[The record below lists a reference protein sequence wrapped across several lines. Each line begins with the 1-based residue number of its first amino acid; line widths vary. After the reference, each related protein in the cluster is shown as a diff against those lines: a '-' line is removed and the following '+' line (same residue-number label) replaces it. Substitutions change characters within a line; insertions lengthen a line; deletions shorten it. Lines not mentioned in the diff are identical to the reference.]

1 MIRRRQARAVMMLI
15 GMLLGALAWGPAHSE
30 VIADATAPRQILV
43 MLKLGPEHLRP
54 GADYG
59 GGYGDALAHSAR
71 QRLARRVARH
81 HGLTLVSDWPMP
93 LVGVDCFVMA
103 FRGDRS
109 PDAIAAGIS
118 RDPDVAWSQPIQIYQ
133 TRSDARPPDDPLF
146 AAQPAARQW
155 RLADLHQVA
164 TGKGVTVAII
174 DSRIDRKHPDLD
186 GQIATTR
193 DFLPE
198 HPSGPELHGTGIAGI
213 VAAKAGNGLGIAGIA
228 PRARLMGLRA
238 CWEIPAHPA
247 AASPAYCDSLSLA
260 KALHFA
266 VEHNATVINLSL
278 AGPGDPLLGKLLEV
292 GLRRGISI
300 VAAFDN
306 KLPGGGFPASF
317 PGVIAVSDG
326 SMAPS
331 RPKVYIAP
339 GRDVPTTQPGGRWY
353 LVAGSSYAAAH
364 VSGLIALVRER
375 HSPQGGTIAL
385 VSERAEGGAIDACAT
400 LRRSPQR
407 CDGTPSSYASGEGAA
422 TTGQ

>member
-1 MIRRRQARAVMMLI
+1 MIRRIARAFAMA
-15 GMLLGALAWGPAHSE
+15 MLLAVSASAHSGTIE
-30 VIADATAPRQILV
+30 DAGAPRQILV
-43 MLKLGPEHLRP
+43 MLRLGPEHLRP

-59 GGYGDALAHSAR
+59 GGYGDALARSAR
-71 QRLARRVARH
+71 QRIARRVARH

-103 FRGDRS
+103 YRGGQSADM
-109 PDAIAAGIS
+109 IAARIS
-118 RDPDVAWSQPIQIYQ
+118 LDPDVAWSQPIHVYQ
-133 TRSDARPPDDPLF
+133 TMGDARPPNDPLF

-155 RLADLHQVA
+155 RLADLHRLA

-174 DSRIDRKHPDLD
+174 DSRIDRKHPDLG
-186 GQIATTR
+186 GQVATTQ
-193 DFLPE
+193 DFVLE

-228 PRARLMGLRA
+228 PSARLMGLRA
-238 CWEIPAHPA
+238 CWQPPARSPE
-247 AASPAYCDSLSLA
+247 ASPALCDSLSLA

-266 VEHNATVINLSL
+266 VEHNAGVINLSL
-278 AGPGDPLLGKLLEV
+278 AGPPDPLLDKLLEA

-300 VAAFDN
+300 VAAFDR

-375 HSPQGGTIAL
+375 HPLGRGTIAL

-407 CDGTPSSYASGEGAA
+407 CDGGVPSYASAEGAA
-422 TTGQ
+422 PTGR